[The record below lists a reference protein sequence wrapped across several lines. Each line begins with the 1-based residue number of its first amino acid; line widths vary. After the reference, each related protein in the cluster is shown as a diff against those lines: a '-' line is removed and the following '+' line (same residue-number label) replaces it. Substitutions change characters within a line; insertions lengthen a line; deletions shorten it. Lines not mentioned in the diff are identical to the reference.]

1 MVEESERPQTCSTKC
16 QGAKEKR
23 KHQWP
28 VAHMSEAQRKES
40 QRSAERERE
49 TKREKETERRERGK
63 FHIHQLS

>member
-23 KHQWP
+23 NRQWP
-28 VAHMSEAQRKES
+28 VAHMSEAQRKER
-40 QRSAERERE
+40 QRSAERE

-63 FHIHQLS
+63 FHIHQIS